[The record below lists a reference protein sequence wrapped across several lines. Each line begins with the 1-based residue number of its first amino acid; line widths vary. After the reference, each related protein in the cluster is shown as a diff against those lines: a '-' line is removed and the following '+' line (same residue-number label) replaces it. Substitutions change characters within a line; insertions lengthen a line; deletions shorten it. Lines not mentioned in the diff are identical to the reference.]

1 MKPLGKIQL
10 KWSSKLAY
18 VVGLITSDGSL
29 SIDGRH
35 INFTSTDFD
44 LIQLFCEYLG
54 LKNKIGIKTG
64 QYAGSKTCYV
74 VQFGDV
80 LFYRWLL
87 VVGLMPNKSK
97 VINKLL
103 IPKEYFYDFLRGCI
117 DGDGSI
123 GAFVHPESRHLQLR
137 VRLVSASGP
146 FLEWV
151 RSITRTDQIKGYITL
166 PGKRVGVLTYAIQ
179 DSTKLLNL
187 LYYPGFPKSLNRK
200 YEKAKIFLAD
210 VA

>member
-1 MKPLGKIQL
+1 MKPLGKVQC

-18 VVGLITSDGSL
+18 VIGLITSDGSL

-35 INFTSTDFD
+35 ISFVSTDLD
-44 LIQLFCEYLG
+44 LIYLFCEYLG
-54 LKNKIGIKTG
+54 LKNKIGTKIG
-64 QYAGSKTCYV
+64 GYDVGRTCYV

-87 VVGLMPNKSK
+87 TIGLMPNKSK
-97 VINKLL
+97 ILGGLL

-123 GAFVHPESRHLQLR
+123 GFFKHPESKHPQWR
-137 VRLVSASGP
+137 VRLVSASRP

-151 RSITRTDQIKGYITL
+151 MSVTRTDGIKGYIIP
-166 PGKRVGVLTYAIQ
+166 PGKRVGTLAYAIK

-187 LYYPGFPKSLNRK
+187 LYYPGFPRSLSRK
-200 YEKAKIFLAD
+200 YEKVKIFLAD